1 MIKNNYARLEK
12 VLNKALREYGQLA
25 DDWATFPTRKPVTLE
40 IGLGVQVYKID
51 IKYVALW
58 NEAIPKDD
66 KLKVIAK
73 FNKLYGLRVWIPD
86 NDVD

>member
-1 MIKNNYARLEK
+1 
-12 VLNKALREYGQLA
+12 LA
-25 DDWATFPTRKPVTLE
+25 YDWATFPTRKPVTLE

-58 NEAIPKDD
+58 NEAIPKED
-66 KLKVIAK
+66 KLAVISK

-86 NDVD
+86 DDMD